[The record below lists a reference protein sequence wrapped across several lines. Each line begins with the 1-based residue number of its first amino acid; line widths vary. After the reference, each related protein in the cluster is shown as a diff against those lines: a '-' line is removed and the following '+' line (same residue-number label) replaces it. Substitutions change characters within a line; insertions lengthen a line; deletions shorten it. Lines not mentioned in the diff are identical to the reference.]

1 MGCECIFECS
11 NINNDLSLEVTSDP
25 NYREYKKKSN
35 KNNKEIII
43 RSLIDDYKALNKNS
57 TKIKFHE
64 KNVEK
69 NFRKIQIPKKS
80 QLKKEI
86 NNNIRSSKNS
96 TKRYINSNRE
106 NNTTQ
111 DIDNVENESEI
122 NNNNKE
128 SIKNPKIKK
137 IKIKKTHPER
147 ITYLK
152 DITKDSFSYFYLDNT
167 FIVFTSVQN
176 ILTLIYATKEK
187 SIISFDL
194 IENKKINAIKGAHKE
209 LITNFRH
216 IQDIKNKR
224 DLVISISYDSNIK
237 LWDYTNLECL
247 TDIENIYENGYLF
260 SSCFLNNKDNIY
272 IITSNYSENND
283 ILKVYDL
290 TGNKIM
296 DINDSFGSTNFID
309 IYYDKKKKK
318 NYIITGNIGC
328 VKSFDFNENKLY
340 HVYSE
345 EDFNDHCSVIINS
358 NQYTSVVKMIESSGD
373 GIVRIWNFH
382 TNELLKKIIIYKKRI
397 LGICLWSNN
406 YLFIGCEDKT
416 IKLLEIKSE
425 EIVNNLFGNN
435 STVLNIKKIN
445 HPKYGECLI
454 SQGAK
459 DNQIKL
465 WIKKIKKKK
474 KKLN

>member
-1 MGCECIFECS
+1 M
-11 NINNDLSLEVTSDP
+11 
-25 NYREYKKKSN
+25 
-35 KNNKEIII
+35 
-43 RSLIDDYKALNKNS
+43 
-57 TKIKFHE
+57 
-64 KNVEK
+64 
-69 NFRKIQIPKKS
+69 
-80 QLKKEI
+80 
-86 NNNIRSSKNS
+86 
-96 TKRYINSNRE
+96 
-106 NNTTQ
+106 
-111 DIDNVENESEI
+111 ENESEL

-128 SIKNPKIKK
+128 RIKNPKIKK

-247 TDIENIYENGYLF
+247 TDIENIYESGYLF

>member
-1 MGCECIFECS
+1 MGCKCIFECS

-111 DIDNVENESEI
+111 DIDNVENESEL

-260 SSCFLNNKDNIY
+260 SSCFLNNKDKIY

-283 ILKVYDL
+283 IMKVYDL

-382 TNELLKKIIIYKKRI
+382 KM
-397 LGICLWSNN
+397 N
-406 YLFIGCEDKT
+406 Y
-416 IKLLEIKSE
+416 
-425 EIVNNLFGNN
+425 
-435 STVLNIKKIN
+435 
-445 HPKYGECLI
+445 
-454 SQGAK
+454 
-459 DNQIKL
+459 
-465 WIKKIKKKK
+465 
-474 KKLN
+474 